1 MTNRLLSALQQQR
14 LARGL
19 RWKTARPPFP
29 WRFLQAV
36 VVAAGVAGV
45 LSHIDELEARTAKME
60 HHWTDQFAQCL
71 SGQWRGIT
79 DGGTQ
84 IACLPAETFNPKR
97 GS

>member
-1 MTNRLLSALQQQR
+1 MNSLLSALQQQR

-36 VVAAGVAGV
+36 VVAAGVVGV
-45 LSHIDELEARTAKME
+45 LSHIDELEARTAKVE
-60 HHWTDQFAQCL
+60 QHWTGALADCL
-71 SGQWRGIT
+71 NGAYRAGAA
-79 DGGTQ
+79 DGTQ